1 MMWLMLFY
9 VVAGFLVVDFNLA
22 WYHYRLN
29 KRCAVTGLP
38 FSGGGWQI
46 VSLKISICAGLM
58 LVISLALIDQ

>member
-29 KRCAVTGLP
+29 KRCAVTGVAFLRWWLAN
-38 FSGGGWQI
+38 S
-46 VSLKISICAGLM
+46 VLKISICAGLM
-58 LVISLALIDQ
+58 LVISLALIDK